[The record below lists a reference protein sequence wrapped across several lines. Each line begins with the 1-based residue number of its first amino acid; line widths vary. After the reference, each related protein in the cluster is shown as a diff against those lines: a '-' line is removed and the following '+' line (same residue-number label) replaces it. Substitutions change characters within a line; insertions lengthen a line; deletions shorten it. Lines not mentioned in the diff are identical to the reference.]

1 MLPHTAGALP
11 SAAAPSF
18 KSPAEMESPT
28 NSSVRGARASTA
40 APTYFPPETVTL
52 GHGTDREKSFVF
64 VDGGVRR
71 GTDVVKYLALGADF
85 VWVGLALIYG
95 LAADG
100 ERGIAGVLSI
110 LADETKSA
118 MQLLGACSV
127 GDIKAEHA
135 RWPGVGEGW
144 SA

>member
-1 MLPHTAGALP
+1 MAIG
-11 SAAAPSF
+11 
-18 KSPAEMESPT
+18 
-28 NSSVRGARASTA
+28 
-40 APTYFPPETVTL
+40 
-52 GHGTDREKSFVF
+52 

-71 GTDVVKYLALGADF
+71 GTDIVKYLALGADF

-110 LADETKSA
+110 LADETRSA

-127 GDIKAEHA
+127 GDIKAEQHA
-135 RWPGVGEGW
+135 RWPGAGEGW
-144 SA
+144 GA